1 MDVLI
6 WTGVAISVAGIAALI
21 WCGVY
26 AMRARRQARSDDEL
40 RARLQRAVLVNLAA
54 LGASVLGLML
64 VVLGIFLG

>member
-26 AMRARRQARSDDEL
+26 AMRARRQASSDDDL